1 MEYDDIEGECPRI
14 FKNILER
21 SQLETVIIV
30 RGGTNVTSR
39 QLLYDETEWVILHAQ
54 QDKQRL
60 QCHQMFPKDF
70 PEYLSSLDDLHDY
83 RKIENECL
91 SNFSIRVILIVEDP
105 IGPSWS

>member
-83 RKIENECL
+83 RK
-91 SNFSIRVILIVEDP
+91 
-105 IGPSWS
+105 

>member
-1 MEYDDIEGECPRI
+1 MEYDDIEGECPWI

-39 QLLYDETEWVILHAQ
+39 QLLYDETELVILHAQ

-83 RKIENECL
+83 RKIENKCL
-91 SNFSIRVILIVEDP
+91 SNFSI
-105 IGPSWS
+105 

>member
-70 PEYLSSLDDLHDY
+70 PEYLSSLDDLQ
-83 RKIENECL
+83 KIFQ
-91 SNFSIRVILIVEDP
+91 NFKMTNSDIQNTTQKAKT
-105 IGPSWS
+105 